1 MIRAGI
7 VGAVVLLAS
16 AVAFVAMWR
25 DKRAAERNA
34 RRTPE
39 ATLHL
44 IELAGGW
51 PGSLVAQRLF
61 RHKTRKLSYQVVF
74 WCCALVNAG
83 VALWLLG
90 VLPRG

>member
-7 VGAVVLLAS
+7 VAAVVLLAS
-16 AVAFVAMWR
+16 TVALAAMWR
-25 DKRAAERNA
+25 DKRAAERGA

-51 PGSLVAQRLF
+51 PGSLLAQRLF

-74 WCCALVNAG
+74 WGCVLVNAG
-83 VALWLLG
+83 VALWVLG
-90 VLPRG
+90 ALPMG